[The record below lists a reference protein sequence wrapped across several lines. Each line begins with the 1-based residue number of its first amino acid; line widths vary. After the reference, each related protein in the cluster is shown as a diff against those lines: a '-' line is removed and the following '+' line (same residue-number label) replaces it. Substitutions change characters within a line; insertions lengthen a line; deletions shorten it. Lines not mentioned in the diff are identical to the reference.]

1 VKAFKFKLYNHKRN
15 RHLIRQIEI
24 AAGIYNHCIA
34 LNAELRLNNTDITRR
49 IVMTRR
55 ELNLAIFEGTTDKVL
70 WQPRL
75 ETWINHHRAAGTL
88 PERFRDL
95 DYFGIYDALGCS
107 IRYAASAGIEGYQEP
122 ADIERTA
129 EQDGSFHITTVRIP
143 SGELR
148 TVHQDIWEDGK
159 LRNRRIVDFAVKTPA
174 DLRILTELVER
185 QQFRANVESFTA
197 AAERLGHRGEPTVF
211 LSSSGFTELIKAHAG
226 LPDTIY
232 LLYDHRDEVEVY
244 LEACLRRDDRMID
257 AALQLPC
264 KIFNLGDH
272 ATNEFT
278 PPPILEKYLMPRW
291 QHISERLNAEG
302 RFVHTH
308 WDGNSVTML
317 PYLQESGLDGVEALP
332 VAPMG
337 DMTLE
342 QIKEAVKDNI
352 VCLDLLPAI
361 HFLSH
366 FSLQETVD
374 FARQVIDMFAPR
386 LILGISDEISQVG
399 EIEKVEAVGE
409 LVDSICGLA
418 E

>member
-1 VKAFKFKLYNHKRN
+1 
-15 RHLIRQIEI
+15 
-24 AAGIYNHCIA
+24 
-34 LNAELRLNNTDITRR
+34 
-49 IVMTRR
+49 MTRK

-75 ETWINHHRAAGTL
+75 ETWIHHHRAAGTL

-95 DYFGIYDALGCS
+95 DYFGIYDVLGCS

-122 ADIERTA
+122 ADIEHTA
-129 EQDGSFHITTVRIP
+129 EQDGSLHITTVRIP
-143 SGELR
+143 GGELR
-148 TVHQDIWEDGK
+148 TVHRDIWEDGK
-159 LRNRRIVDFAVKTPA
+159 LLNRRIADFPVKTVA

-185 QQFRANVESFTA
+185 QQFRANVASFTA

-211 LSSSGFTELIKAHAG
+211 LSSSGFTELIKSHSG
-226 LPDTIY
+226 LPNAIY
-232 LLYDHRDEVEVY
+232 LLYDHQDEVEAY
-244 LEACLRRDDRMID
+244 LEACRRRDDRMID

-278 PPPILEKYLMPRW
+278 PPPILEKYLLPRW
-291 QHISERLNAEG
+291 QHISERLNAAG

-308 WDGNSVTML
+308 WDGNSITML
-317 PYLQESGLDGVEALP
+317 PYLQESGLDGVESLTP
-332 VAPMG
+332 VPMG
-337 DMTLE
+337 DMTLP
-342 QIKEAVKDNI
+342 QIKEAVQDNMI
-352 VCLDLLPAI
+352 CLDLLPAI

-366 FSLQETVD
+366 FSLRETVD

-399 EIEKVEAVGE
+399 EIEKVEAVSE
-409 LVDSICGLA
+409 LVDSVCGLA